1 MNSLHRKLITYIFTL
16 VFAVSSI
23 SVATA
28 ATQRVGVFED
38 NQEPT
43 AGEML
48 ADTVLV
54 RPPMLLA
61 TVAGAVVFVVTLPF
75 SALGGNV
82 GEAGQTL
89 VVDPFVYTFLRPLG
103 DL

>member
-1 MNSLHRKLITYIFTL
+1 MSMASARSTFYNE
-16 VFAVSSI
+16 A
-23 SVATA
+23 
-28 ATQRVGVFED
+28 E
-38 NQEPT
+38 EPT

-54 RPPMLLA
+54 RVPMLLA
-61 TVAGAVVFVVTLPF
+61 TVVGVVTFVVTLPL

-82 GEAGQTL
+82 GQAGNTL
-89 VVDPFVYTFLRPLG
+89 VLEPAEYTFLRPLG

>member
-1 MNSLHRKLITYIFTL
+1 MKNLHRKLLAYIISL
-16 VFAVSSI
+16 VFAVSNIAVVGATTRASI
-23 SVATA
+23 
-28 ATQRVGVFED
+28 FES

-82 GEAGQTL
+82 GEAGKTL
-89 VVDPFVYTFLRPLG
+89 VVDPFRYTFLRPLG

>member
-1 MNSLHRKLITYIFTL
+1 MKSLHRKLLAYIISL
-16 VFAVSSI
+16 VLAVTNI
-23 SVATA
+23 SMATA
-28 ATQRVGVFED
+28 TTRAAIFD

-61 TVAGAVVFVVTLPF
+61 TLAGAVVFVVTLPF

-82 GEAGQTL
+82 GQAGKTM
-89 VVDPFVYTFLRPLG
+89 VVDPFKYTFLRPLG

>member
-1 MNSLHRKLITYIFTL
+1 MKSLHRKLLAYIVTL

-28 ATQRVGVFED
+28 SSRSVIFED

-61 TVAGAVVFVVTLPF
+61 TVVGIVTFVVTLPF

-82 GEAGQTL
+82 GEAGRTMVL
-89 VVDPFVYTFLRPLG
+89 DPAKYTFLRPLG
-103 DL
+103 EL

>member
-1 MNSLHRKLITYIFTL
+1 MKTRNRNL
-16 VFAVSSI
+16 VAYVLAFVISMSHMSMVS
-23 SVATA
+23 AMTNYDDA
-28 ATQRVGVFED
+28 E
-38 NQEPT
+38 EPT

-54 RPPMLLA
+54 RPPLILA
-61 TVAGAVVFVVTLPF
+61 TLAGVGVFVVTLPF

-82 GEAGQTL
+82 DEAGKTL
-89 VVDPFVYTFLRPLG
+89 VIEPAEYTFLRPLG